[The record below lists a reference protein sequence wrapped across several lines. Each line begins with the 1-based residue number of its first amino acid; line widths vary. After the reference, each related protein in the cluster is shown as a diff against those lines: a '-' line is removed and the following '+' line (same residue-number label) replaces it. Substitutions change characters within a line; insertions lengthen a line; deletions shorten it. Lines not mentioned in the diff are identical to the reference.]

1 MKYKRGSNSAKWKN
15 DHRGTLFKNYKAHY
29 ACVVKKKMTKSEF
42 LTWSDLAV
50 EFCDVAI
57 TGKIGIDE
65 CEEKIKENVE
75 RLTFETKKEQQIKV
89 TLSGGIYICNE
100 YTLSFD
106 SAIQFANHALYRA
119 KLLGRNCIMSYSLG
133 DNK

>member
-65 CEEKIKENVE
+65 CEEKIKENVIKSI
-75 RLTFETKKEQQIKV
+75 LLLKK
-89 TLSGGIYICNE
+89 
-100 YTLSFD
+100 
-106 SAIQFANHALYRA
+106 RA
-119 KLLGRNCIMSYSLG
+119 KINIMRKRL
-133 DNK
+133 